1 MTAIWKAA
9 KAYSKSIFV
18 REWIEP
24 FPDCYVTNV
33 TPVHTDN
40 DDNQVPADGPCP
52 EGFKL
57 EYQVESIY
65 KSLAKETVTVASIRV
80 PVLSCEYDEETVCD
94 EVKERINV
102 LLAEEMVKVAAAVIV
117 LDGPSGNSTKA
128 FITGGLSDIVVP
140 NPAIKTIHGA
150 TVVPTLLIF
159 YLMNAPIFSSHL
171 YADTTGEW
179 AGCETGLQVK
189 VDIELF
195 LSRGFLPFEGGILAI
210 TVCMRHLTLPK
221 RLTHLDDMQREIG
234 NMSNYAFERV
244 HGEFYRNNKMAVLVL
259 RSVLPNKRRRMTRD
273 FFMDETHGGLM
284 HKK

>member
-1 MTAIWKAA
+1 MTAILKAA
-9 KAYSKSIFV
+9 KAYGKSIFV
-18 REWIEP
+18 REWCKL
-24 FPDCYVTNV
+24 FPGYYVTNV
-33 TPVHTDN
+33 TPVYTDN
-40 DDNQVPADGPCP
+40 KDNQIPADGPCAN
-52 EGFKL
+52 GFKL
-57 EYQVESIY
+57 EYEVDSIN
-65 KSLAKETVTVASIRV
+65 KSLVSETVTVGSIRM
-80 PVLSCEYDEETVCD
+80 PVLSGEYDEETVCD
-94 EVKERINV
+94 DVKSRINV
-102 LLAEEMVKVAAAVIV
+102 LLAVEMVKVAAAVIV

-140 NPAIKTIHGA
+140 NPAIKSIPGA

-159 YLMNAPIFSSHL
+159 YLMNAPIFTSHL

-195 LSRGFLPFEGGILAI
+195 LSRGFLPVEGGILAV

-221 RLTHLDDMQREIG
+221 RLTHLDDIQCDIG
-234 NMSNYAFERV
+234 NMSNYTFERV

-259 RSVLPNKRRRMTRD
+259 RSVLSTKRRRITRD